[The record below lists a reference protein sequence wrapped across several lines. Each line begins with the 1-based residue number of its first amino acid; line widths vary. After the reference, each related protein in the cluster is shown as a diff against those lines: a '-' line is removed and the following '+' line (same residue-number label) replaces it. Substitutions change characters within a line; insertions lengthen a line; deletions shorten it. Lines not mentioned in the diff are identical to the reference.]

1 MTWGIDLESTAMV
14 AMDRHAEMRAYAQQ
28 QHALNEALRGSN
40 RRPAIWRRLLRALGG
55 MAPEAQTE
63 PAATQQS
70 LLQS

>member
-14 AMDRHAEMRAYAQQ
+14 AMDRHAEMRAFARR
-28 QHALNEALRGSN
+28 QHELKAALHGSD
-40 RRPAIWRRLLRALGG
+40 RRPSVWQRLRRTLGG

-70 LLQS
+70 LLQN